1 MKLLVRGLVILLL
14 AEYKYKQKFEHVF
27 QLFSCGLIF
36 INEKGTILEVNSHIE
51 KIFQINRDELL
62 TMNALQLFEI
72 FLATEENKKVF
83 MEELFQ
89 NGYAE
94 LFSEVRTF
102 LGEYKYIHLI
112 VSKQNDTNIY
122 LTEIYDESEKMNMKR
137 RLDHTET
144 LSTLGQLAASIAH
157 EIRNP
162 ITSLKG
168 FTQLLLKTA
177 TEDSKRYL
185 NVIDDE
191 IQRMEEILTEFLQ
204 ISKPVNTEYTYIEV
218 QQLMTEVV
226 NFMAPQALMQVIDI
240 VILLEINNGSKIFGN
255 RNLLKQVFINSIK
268 NAIES
273 MPDGGKI
280 HIYIKYDG
288 NNSISVEIHDQG
300 QGIAGKDLD
309 KIFDPFF
316 TTKHTGTGLG
326 LSHVSKVIEAH
337 GGTIEVSSKVGEGTT
352 FKFILPIHIGS

>member
-1 MKLLVRGLVILLL
+1 ML

-27 QLFSCGLIF
+27 QLFSCGLIL

-51 KIFQINRDELL
+51 KIFQISRDELL

-72 FLATEENKKVF
+72 FLATDENKKVLL
-83 MEELFQ
+83 EELFQ

-94 LFSEVRTF
+94 LFSEVRTS

-137 RLDHTET
+137 RLDHTES

-204 ISKPVNTEYTYIEV
+204 ISKPVNTEYTYFEV

-240 VILLEINNGSKIFGN
+240 VVLLEISNGSKILGN

-280 HIYIKYDG
+280 HINIKCVG
-288 NNSISVEIHDQG
+288 NNSINIEIHDQG

-316 TTKHTGTGLG
+316 TTKNTGTGLG

-337 GGTIEVSSKVGEGTT
+337 GGTIEVSSTVGKGTT
-352 FKFILPIHIGS
+352 FIFILPLHMGS